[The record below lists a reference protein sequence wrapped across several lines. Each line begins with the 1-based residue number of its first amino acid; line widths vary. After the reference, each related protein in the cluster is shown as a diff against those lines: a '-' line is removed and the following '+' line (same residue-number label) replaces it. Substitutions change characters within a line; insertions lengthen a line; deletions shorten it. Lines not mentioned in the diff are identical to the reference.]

1 MCLYCEN
8 KKENEHF
15 ICDLCGNGMCEDCY
29 DSDVEHDLHYNQI
42 LDLCDDEKH
51 FELITKACNGIEPAY
66 LCESCLNKT
75 LKQGETL

>member
-29 DSDVEHDLHYNQI
+29 DSDVEHEFHQQEI
-42 LDLCDDEKH
+42 LDCDLTDEEYEAIEKG
-51 FELITKACNGIEPAY
+51 CNNSNPAY
-66 LCESCLNKT
+66 LCNDCINKI
-75 LKQGETL
+75 LQQGESL